1 MLRWGLLFA
10 LWLLHS
16 PTGDRVWNSVVG
28 IETTKFVSELWCE
41 VCGTRALLLEEEPL
55 RIPLQEPLSGEC
67 ARWCYLS
74 SLVGIHKVH
83 SDWHCC
89 WPHLSCENVGSQPR
103 CPSFAV
109 FPKPPVQ
116 IYQSQA
122 PGPAMEVIES
132 PQALAQPLHVCAA
145 PNLQTHPSHRST
157 SNFLQCPVGTE
168 LAKHPQHHKSASCIA
183 PGDRL
188 RFQPHL
194 HVCASRTRRGGV
206 TSALCGE

>member
-1 MLRWGLLFA
+1 M
-10 LWLLHS
+10 
-16 PTGDRVWNSVVG
+16 
-28 IETTKFVSELWCE
+28 
-41 VCGTRALLLEEEPL
+41 
-55 RIPLQEPLSGEC
+55 
-67 ARWCYLS
+67 
-74 SLVGIHKVH
+74 GIHKVH

-168 LAKHPQHHKSASCIA
+168 LAKHPQHHKSAYPLGIGSDFSPTSTCVLPELVEVESHLLYVENKVVMMSRSSPFTSMLTMWLLLI
-183 PGDRL
+183 PGAVL
-188 RFQPHL
+188 LTPPFAVWTTLHSFGLSLHSQP
-194 HVCASRTRRGGV
+194 
-206 TSALCGE
+206 